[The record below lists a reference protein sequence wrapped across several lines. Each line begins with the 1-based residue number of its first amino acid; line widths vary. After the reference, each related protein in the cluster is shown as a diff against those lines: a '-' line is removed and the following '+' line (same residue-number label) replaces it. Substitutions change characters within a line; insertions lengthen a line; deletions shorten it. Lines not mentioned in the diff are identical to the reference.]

1 MNKRARFLMSLG
13 LELIAH
19 PSVYIIMPEENRENA
34 YFVATY

>member
-13 LELIAH
+13 LELIVH
-19 PSVYIIMPEENRENA
+19 PSVYKIMPDENRENA